1 MSEKA
6 GTKETMEM
14 LQLVVTLT
22 GLLAREIKGDGL
34 QWTDV
39 LKIVTSPEF
48 QGKLAEAVSGFKEIP
63 GEIQDLSGF
72 EAIDLAEF
80 ALKAT
85 KSVLQSLG
93 KAA

>member
-1 MSEKA
+1 MVEKT

-22 GLLAREIKGDGL
+22 GLLAQEIKGDGL

-39 LKIVTSPEF
+39 LKIVTSADF
-48 QGKLAEAVSGFKEIP
+48 QSRLAEAVSGFSDIP
-63 GEIQDLSGF
+63 DEIQDLSGF
-72 EAIDLAEF
+72 EAIDIAEF

-85 KSVLQSLG
+85 KTVLQNLG

>member
-1 MSEKA
+1 MVEKT

-22 GLLAREIKGDGL
+22 GLLAKEIKGDGL

-39 LKIVTSPEF
+39 LKIVTSSEF
-48 QGKLAEAVSGFKEIP
+48 QSKLAETVSGFSDIP
-63 GEIQDLSGF
+63 DEIQDLSGF
-72 EAIDLAEF
+72 EAIDIAEF

-85 KSVLQSLG
+85 KAVLQNLG